1 MKFGPVALAEAEGA
15 ILAHSIKSGSLAFKK
30 GRVLSADD
38 VAALGQAGVGEI
50 VAARL
55 ESGDVGENEAAR
67 ALAEA
72 AAGAGAEVAEPFTG
86 RANLYAASH
95 GLAVIDAQ
103 RVAEINA
110 VDEALTVAT
119 IPPYDRVEPG
129 QLLATVKV
137 IPFAAP
143 AEAVDM
149 AVSIAAGDGPL
160 VRVAALEAQ
169 RAGLILTRTAG
180 LKESVLEKT
189 AAVTRDRLEALGS
202 RLDEVRICSHDE
214 AETAAAITEL
224 HELDCRPILLFG
236 ASAIVDR
243 RDVIPAAIERA
254 GGSVDHFGMPVDP
267 GNLLLLGRLGAVPV
281 VGLPGCAR
289 SPKLNGFDW
298 VLQRL
303 LAGLTVVRSDLTALG
318 AGGLLKEI
326 PSRPQ
331 PRDGDIEE
339 PTRGGP
345 SRPRIAALVLAAGQ
359 SRRTGRLNKL
369 LAEID
374 GVPMVARVVD
384 AVAASSAAPVVVV
397 SGHEPEGLGAALG
410 GRDLTIVHNPRFDE
424 GLSTSL
430 RVGLRALTASGAR
443 VDGVVVCLG
452 DMPRVKARHIEAL
465 ISAFDPLEGRAIC
478 VPVYD
483 GKRGNPVLWPASL
496 FAAMAGVAGDVG
508 ARHLIGEHADVVCEV
523 AIDDPGILVDVDTPD
538 ALAALNTA

>member
-1 MKFGPVALAEAEGA
+1 MKFGPLPLAEAEGA
-15 ILAHSIKSGSLAFKK
+15 ILAHSIKGGSAVFKK
-30 GRVLSADD
+30 GRVLGSDD
-38 VAALGQAGVGEI
+38 VAALGQAGVREI

-55 ESGDVGENEAAR
+55 ESGDVAEDEAAR

-72 AAGAGAEVAEPFTG
+72 AAGEGAEVAEPFTG
-86 RANLYAASH
+86 RSNLYAAER

-110 VDEALTVAT
+110 VDEALTIAT
-119 IPPYDRVEPG
+119 IPPYDQVETG

-160 VRVAALEAQ
+160 VRVAPLAAQ
-169 RAGLILTRTAG
+169 RAGLILTRAVGT
-180 LKESVLEKT
+180 KESVLEKT

-202 RLDEVRICSHDE
+202 RLDEIRICAHDA
-214 AETAAAITEL
+214 AEVAVAIAEL
-224 HELDCRPILLFG
+224 RELDCQPILLFG

-267 GNLLLLGRLGAVPV
+267 GNLLLLGRLGATPV

-303 LAGLTVVRSDLTALG
+303 LAGLAVVRSDLTALG

-331 PRDGDIEE
+331 PRDGEIAVA
-339 PTRGGP
+339 P
-345 SRPRIAALVLAAGQ
+345 SRPRIAAIVLAAGQ
-359 SRRTGRLNKL
+359 SRRSGRLNKL

-384 AVAASSAAPVVVV
+384 AVAASAAAPVVVV
-397 SGHEPEGLGAALG
+397 SGHEPERLGAALG

-430 RVGLRALTASGAR
+430 RVGLRALTGSGAR
-443 VDGVVVCLG
+443 IDGAVVCLG
-452 DMPRVKARHIEAL
+452 DMPRVKSRHIKAL

-496 FAAMAGVAGDVG
+496 FADMASVAGDVG
-508 ARHLIGEHADVVCEV
+508 ARHLIGEHAEVVCEV
-523 AIDDPGILVDVDTPD
+523 AIDDPGVLVDVDTPD
-538 ALAALNTA
+538 ALAALNTG